1 MIRTSCTHPLRI
13 DAIPVASGR
22 LGLTF
27 CPGKHGDSLYG
38 TPWARDLEADLVALR
53 EWGADQVVTIM
64 DRSEFSVLR
73 VPDLDA
79 RVVAHGM
86 NWTYLPIPDQ
96 DVPKAEFDA
105 AWPQVR
111 ATLLASLHAGNNVV
125 LHCRGGLGRTG
136 LVAALILIE
145 TGMTAENA
153 IQAVR
158 SLRPRAIETAAQE
171 RYVLN
176 YRLYPVQ

>member
-13 DAIPVASGR
+13 DAIPVAAGR

-27 CPGKHGDSLYG
+27 CPGKQGDSLNG
-38 TPWARDLEADLVALR
+38 APWARDLEADLVALR
-53 EWGADQVVTIM
+53 EWGAEQVVTLM
-64 DRSEFSVLR
+64 ERSEFSLLR

-79 RVVAHGM
+79 RVLAHGM

-96 DVPKAEFDA
+96 DVPKAVFNA
-105 AWPQVR
+105 AWPKVR
-111 ATLLASLHAGNNVV
+111 VPLLASLHAGSGVV

-145 TGMTAENA
+145 TGMTAEKA

-158 SLRPRAIETAAQE
+158 SFRPRAIETAAQE

-176 YRLYPVQ
+176 YRLDPMQ